1 MTRRLSRYRVEN
13 TRSTRETRTSCFRFF
28 LPAHIVPF
36 SSSILLLRTLQQMSE
51 RIMYMLTLPSTFNS
65 LVEKTVKIETEE
77 PRYVIEY
84 ANELRYS
91 LIYAVFVK
99 PIQIQI
105 FHMPHTFRVPR
116 QIKLADPGG
125 LFDIQLRERL
135 EKVASESIISN
146 GKKFKGKK
154 MTDDIRKGKII
165 KDVDME
171 IPPTPPPSL
180 IEEEMLAN
188 NRRFILPLIEANEAA
203 QIYEMHAENVFHCVW
218 TKQLHYPDQEQP
230 KKVIPPNLNVCDSR
244 KWNLSKMRYRCDN
257 PILVPVPEIYINKK
271 MGLLAIL
278 RKLRSSPDKELRL
291 LLLGLDNAGKTT
303 ILKSLASEDITQVT
317 PTQGFNIKSVQ
328 SEGFKLNVW
337 DIGGARKIRPYWRNY
352 FENTDVLIYVVDS
365 ADIKRLEET
374 GQELSELLLE
384 EKLRG
389 VPLLVY
395 ANKQD
400 LGHAVTAAEIAE
412 GLGLHNIKDRDWQIQ
427 SCIAVEGKGVKEG
440 LEWACKNIKRK

>member
-1 MTRRLSRYRVEN
+1 
-13 TRSTRETRTSCFRFF
+13 
-28 LPAHIVPF
+28 
-36 SSSILLLRTLQQMSE
+36 MSE

-77 PRYVIEY
+77 PRYVIELLGDLLGVKDYKTNKAAFWFLDIVALQVLRYKNCLDDHHRSILISWLVGEMKLIRDKKLLREDFFKEMRILFLYVAEKLFNNDRLLHWELLMDAYSEIMSQNFTTDASANSEAGNLITNKLSEKELITEDAKYMSKENKFSFIGRDLTNCNNGNSVTNDLQEELPTNFETSSATENSQRDIFTDTNAIGSSNLTNPSDILDIIVEATYNMY

-203 QIYEMHAENVFHCVW
+203 QIYEMHAENV
-218 TKQLHYPDQEQP
+218 
-230 KKVIPPNLNVCDSR
+230 
-244 KWNLSKMRYRCDN
+244 
-257 PILVPVPEIYINKK
+257 
-271 MGLLAIL
+271 
-278 RKLRSSPDKELRL
+278 
-291 LLLGLDNAGKTT
+291 
-303 ILKSLASEDITQVT
+303 
-317 PTQGFNIKSVQ
+317 
-328 SEGFKLNVW
+328 
-337 DIGGARKIRPYWRNY
+337 
-352 FENTDVLIYVVDS
+352 
-365 ADIKRLEET
+365 
-374 GQELSELLLE
+374 
-384 EKLRG
+384 
-389 VPLLVY
+389 
-395 ANKQD
+395 
-400 LGHAVTAAEIAE
+400 
-412 GLGLHNIKDRDWQIQ
+412 
-427 SCIAVEGKGVKEG
+427 
-440 LEWACKNIKRK
+440 